1 MFLII
6 DIAINR
12 SKGVKREGGRKD
24 DNILLET
31 VNKFKNYNAI
41 YWLKFRLQ

>member
-12 SKGVKREGGRKD
+12 SKGVKREGGR
-24 DNILLET
+24 T
-31 VNKFKNYNAI
+31 TTY
-41 YWLKFRLQ
+41 YWKQ